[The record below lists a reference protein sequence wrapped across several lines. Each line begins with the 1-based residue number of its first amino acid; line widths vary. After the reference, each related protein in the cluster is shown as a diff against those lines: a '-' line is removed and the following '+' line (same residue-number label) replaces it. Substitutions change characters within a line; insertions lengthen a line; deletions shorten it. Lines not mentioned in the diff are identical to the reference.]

1 MPITKWSRR
10 GARSA
15 PLLLGFLGLAALL
28 AGCAVDPES
37 VFTTRQSA
45 LNPAGEVAREQLALF
60 RTTLW
65 WGIAVLAVVLAAII
79 YSMVRFRRR
88 ADSDGIPDQIE
99 GALWLEFTWTFI
111 PAIILVIIGIPTVR
125 LIFNT
130 ERYVE
135 ATHAD
140 LRVNVIGHQ
149 WWWEFEYPDLG
160 IVTANELHIPVGRR
174 VILELDSA
182 DVLHSFWVPR
192 LGGKRDLI
200 PNQDNQLW
208 LSADEA
214 GLYYGHCAELCL
226 TAHAYMRFR
235 VVADTDEE
243 FASWVAAFRN
253 EGETQLAFQE
263 TGTDARAGV
272 TSVSANT
279 TGAMSETMTETVL
292 ETVDASEAAPVTGYT
307 VQSGPVP
314 PAVNPVADPTAGLNL
329 DPQTVETGRALFKT
343 KGCAGCHAVRGYAQG
358 QIGPDLTNFGLRTS
372 IAAGVLENTP
382 ENMAAWLRNPEA
394 VKPGN
399 YMPILWTADD
409 PNADE
414 EITALV
420 AYLESLGHGEAAT
433 ASAASDSVAGSVAA
447 SLGGNSGN
455 R

>member
-15 PLLLGFLGLAALL
+15 LALLGFLGLAALL

-65 WGIAVLAVVLAAII
+65 WGIAVLAVVAGGII
-79 YSMVRFRRR
+79 YSVVRFRRR
-88 ADSDGIPDQIE
+88 PDSEGIPEQIE

-135 ATHAD
+135 ATNAD
-140 LRVNVIGHQ
+140 LRVNVVGHQ

-174 VILELDSA
+174 VILDLDSA

-208 LSADEA
+208 LSAD
-214 GLYYGHCAELCL
+214 
-226 TAHAYMRFR
+226 
-235 VVADTDEE
+235 D
-243 FASWVAAFRN
+243 
-253 EGETQLAFQE
+253 
-263 TGTDARAGV
+263 
-272 TSVSANT
+272 
-279 TGAMSETMTETVL
+279 
-292 ETVDASEAAPVTGYT
+292 
-307 VQSGPVP
+307 
-314 PAVNPVADPTAGLNL
+314 
-329 DPQTVETGRALFKT
+329 
-343 KGCAGCHAVRGYAQG
+343 
-358 QIGPDLTNFGLRTS
+358 
-372 IAAGVLENTP
+372 
-382 ENMAAWLRNPEA
+382 
-394 VKPGN
+394 
-399 YMPILWTADD
+399 
-409 PNADE
+409 
-414 EITALV
+414 
-420 AYLESLGHGEAAT
+420 
-433 ASAASDSVAGSVAA
+433 AGSLLR
-447 SLGGNSGN
+447 SLRRTLLDRARLYALPGGG
-455 R
+455 

>member
-1 MPITKWSRR
+1 MPITKWLRASAR
-10 GARSA
+10 GT
-15 PLLLGFLGLAALL
+15 LWLLGFLALAALL
-28 AGCAVDPES
+28 AGCATDVDAGS
-37 VFTTRQSA
+37 VFDTRQSA

-65 WGIAVLAVVLAAII
+65 WGIGVLSVVMGGVA
-79 YSMVRFRRR
+79 YSVWRFRRR
-88 ADSDGIPDQIE
+88 PDHDGLPDQIE

-135 ATHAD
+135 ATEAD
-140 LRVNVIGHQ
+140 LRVNVVGHQ

-174 VILELDSA
+174 VIFDLESA

-208 LSADEA
+208 LSADEP

-226 TAHAYMRFR
+226 VAHAYMRFR
-235 VVADTDEE
+235 VVAESEEE
-243 FASWVAAFRN
+243 FASWVAAFER
-253 EGETQLAFQE
+253 EDDLQLALQTE
-263 TGTDARAGV
+263 PQ
-272 TSVSANT
+272 TSQT
-279 TGAMSETMTETVL
+279 TP
-292 ETVDASEAAPVTGYT
+292 EAAEAVPAVGYT
-307 VQSGPVP
+307 VDPLTTTAV
-314 PAVNPVADPTAGLNL
+314 PAVNPVADPAVGLDL
-329 DPQTVETGRALFKT
+329 DPQIVEAGKVLFKT

-358 QIGPDLTNFGLRTS
+358 QVGPDLTNFGLRTS
-372 IAAGVLENTP
+372 VAAGVLENTP
-382 ENMAAWLRNPEA
+382 ENLAYWLRYPGV

-399 YMPILWTADD
+399 YMPTLWAEGD
-409 PNADE
+409 PDAEE

-420 AYLESLGHGEAAT
+420 AYLESLGRGEKAT
-433 ASAASDSVAGSVAA
+433 ASAAPESNVADNSM
-447 SLGGNSGN
+447 GGNSGN

>member
-15 PLLLGFLGLAALL
+15 LFLLGFLGLAALL

-45 LNPAGEVAREQLALF
+45 LNPAGEVAREQLSLF
-60 RTTLW
+60 RLTLW
-65 WGIAVLAVVLAAII
+65 WGTGVLVVVLAAII

-88 ADSDGIPDQIE
+88 SDSDGIPDQIE

-135 ATHAD
+135 ATNAD

-235 VVADTDEE
+235 VVAESDEA
-243 FASWVAAFRN
+243 FAGWVAAFGR
-253 EGETQLAFQE
+253 EDDLQLALQTMPEPEVREAVPE
-263 TGTDARAGV
+263 T
-272 TSVSANT
+272 
-279 TGAMSETMTETVL
+279 
-292 ETVDASEAAPVTGYT
+292 APVVGYT
-307 VQSGPVP
+307 IDPAVTPAV
-314 PAVNPVADPTAGLNL
+314 AVNPVVDPTLGLNL
-329 DPQTVETGRALFKT
+329 DPQLVEEGKTLFKT

-358 QIGPDLTNFGLRTS
+358 NIGPDLTNFGLRTS
-372 IAAGVLENTP
+372 VAAGVLENTP
-382 ENMAAWLRNPEA
+382 ENLAAWLRNPEA

-409 PNADE
+409 PDADE
-414 EITALV
+414 EITRLV

-433 ASAASDSVAGSVAA
+433 ADAAAPISTPTSTSASTPTPTSVAA

>member
-10 GARSA
+10 GARST
-15 PLLLGFLGLAALL
+15 LLMLGFLGLAALL

-37 VFTTRQSA
+37 VFDTRQSA
-45 LNPAGEVAREQLALF
+45 LNPAGEVAREQFALF
-60 RTTLW
+60 SLTLW
-65 WGIAVLAVVLAAII
+65 WGLGVLLVVLAAIV
-79 YSMVRFRRR
+79 YSVWTFRRR
-88 ADSDGIPDQIE
+88 PDSDGVPDQIE
-99 GALWLEFTWTFI
+99 GALWLEFTWTLL
-111 PAIILVIIGIPTVR
+111 PAVILVIIGIPTVR

-135 ATHAD
+135 ATGAD
-140 LRVNVIGHQ
+140 LRVNVTGHQ

-208 LSADEA
+208 LEADEP

-226 TAHAYMRFR
+226 VAHAYMRFR
-235 VVADTDEE
+235 VVAESEE
-243 FASWVAAFRN
+243 AFAGWVAAFDR
-253 EGETQLAFQE
+253 EDDLQLALQTVPE
-263 TGTDARAGV
+263 PDAP
-272 TSVSANT
+272 
-279 TGAMSETMTETVL
+279 ETVRGAVP
-292 ETVDASEAAPVTGYT
+292 TAGYVVDPALTPVT
-307 VQSGPVP
+307 
-314 PAVNPVADPTAGLNL
+314 AVNPVADPTLGLNL
-329 DPQTVETGRALFKT
+329 DPQIVEAGKVLFKT
-343 KGCAGCHAVRGYAQG
+343 KGCAGCHAIRGYAQG

-372 IAAGVLENTP
+372 VAAGVLENTP
-382 ENMAAWLRNPEA
+382 ENLAAWLRNPEA
-394 VKPGN
+394 IKPGN

-409 PNADE
+409 PEADE
-414 EITALV
+414 EIAALV
-420 AYLESLGHGEAAT
+420 AYLESLGRGEAVPTAAAP
-433 ASAASDSVAGSVAA
+433 ASAPTSVAA